1 MLKKLHQQHSKS
13 EYYLK
18 PQSDA
23 RHEFGIR
30 HFAGI
35 VYYQAEDV
43 LEKNRDTFS
52 ADLFDLL
59 QKSRSKFLLE
69 LFQGERAMVSI
80 SLIPMVS
87 VSLIPRYPLLL

>member
-13 EYYLK
+13 AYYIK
-18 PQSDA
+18 PQSDTQ
-23 RHEFGIR
+23 HKFGIR
-30 HFAGI
+30 HFAGV

-59 QKSRSKFLLE
+59 QKSRSRFLLE
-69 LFQGERAMVSI
+69 LFKGEKAMVSA
-80 SLIPMVS
+80 
-87 VSLIPRYPLLL
+87 SLIPRFSC